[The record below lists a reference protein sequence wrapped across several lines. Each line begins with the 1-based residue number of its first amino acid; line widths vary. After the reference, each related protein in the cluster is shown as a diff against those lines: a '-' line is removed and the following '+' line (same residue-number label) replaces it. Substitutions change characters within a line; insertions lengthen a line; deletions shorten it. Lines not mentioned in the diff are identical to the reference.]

1 MNTPKKRAFFNK
13 YWRVVKIAADKYQ
26 IRPEILMAIMA
37 HETAWGRSDNLLK
50 GNNPGG
56 VTTAPGR
63 KTPYW
68 KPEHGTRDRP
78 KNEGG
83 TYNKYQ
89 TLELGLLD
97 NAYLLTYKR
106 YHSSFKVQNDTAE
119 FAARFVKTGY
129 FTGDPEVYRKSL
141 IYNIPQFKKAYESVT
156 K

>member
-56 VTTAPGR
+56 VTTALWR

-68 KPEHGTRDRP
+68 SPTDGTRDRP

-83 TYNKYQ
+83 TYNKYK

-106 YHSSFKVQNDTAE
+106 YHASFKLQNDTAE

-129 FTGDPEVYRKSL
+129 FTGDPEIYRKSL
-141 IYNIPQFKKAYESVT
+141 VYNIPQFKKAYESVT